1 MLKRSLRRTLGAA
14 AVAAALVLGSTAAAH
29 ATPAPDNGPV
39 AGGTTVMVPEPAGV
53 TFTSISNGQYHSV
66 ALGSDGNA
74 YAWGD
79 NFYGQLGDGTN
90 TNRNTPVQVQAP
102 AGVTFTS
109 ISSGGYHSVAW
120 GSDGNAYAWGYNVF
134 GQLGDGTNTNSNTPV
149 QVLGDVVVTRITF
162 DGVEGTN
169 LVDNGDGTWSVDTPA
184 HAEGAVDVVVSYTWN
199 NIAQTPV
206 TYTGG
211 YTYTP
216 NPVAP
221 TITNPTDQSVTDGD
235 TATFTVTTT
244 GIPTPT
250 VTWEVSRD
258 GGTTWETITADPAAT
273 PAADGLTLSV
283 VGTSAND
290 GYQYRA
296 TATSSAGVATSQ
308 IAKLTVTPKAG
319 TDTPKNEKDKNV
331 STELAF
337 TGSEATPAFLSAA
350 LVALLLGAGLVTANR
365 VAKRRLNP

>member
-1 MLKRSLRRTLGAA
+1 
-14 AVAAALVLGSTAAAH
+14 
-29 ATPAPDNGPV
+29 
-39 AGGTTVMVPEPAGV
+39 
-53 TFTSISNGQYHSV
+53 
-66 ALGSDGNA
+66 GSDGNA
-74 YAWGD
+74 YAWAHNSRGP
-79 NFYGQLGDGTN
+79 LGNGTNGTN
-90 TNRNTPVQVQAP
+90 TDR
-102 AGVTFTS
+102 
-109 ISSGGYHSVAW
+109 
-120 GSDGNAYAWGYNVF
+120 
-134 GQLGDGTNTNSNTPV
+134 NTPV

-169 LVDNGDGTWSVDTPA
+169 LVDNGDGTWSVDTPE

-216 NPVAP
+216 IPVAP

-244 GIPTPT
+244 GTPTPT

-296 TATSSAGVATSQ
+296 TATNSAGDATRDR
-308 IAKLTVTPKAG
+308 K
-319 TDTPKNEKDKNV
+319 
-331 STELAF
+331 ST
-337 TGSEATPAFLSAA
+337 
-350 LVALLLGAGLVTANR
+350 
-365 VAKRRLNP
+365 RLNSSHVKTPYAVYCSKQSITDG

>member
-29 ATPAPDNGPV
+29 AAPAPDNGPV
-39 AGGTTVMVPEPAGV
+39 TGGTTVMVPEPAGV
-53 TFTSISNGQYHSV
+53 TFTSISAGWYHSV

-74 YAWGD
+74 YAWGA
-79 NFYGQLGDGTN
+79 NSQGQLGNGTN
-90 TNRNTPVQVQAP
+90 T
-102 AGVTFTS
+102 
-109 ISSGGYHSVAW
+109 
-120 GSDGNAYAWGYNVF
+120 D
-134 GQLGDGTNTNSNTPV
+134 SNTPV

-216 NPVAP
+216 IPVAP

-244 GIPTPT
+244 GTPTPT

-258 GGTTWETITADPAAT
+258 GGTTWEPITADPAAT

-283 VGTSAND
+283 VGTGAND
-290 GYQYRA
+290 GYLYRA
-296 TATSSAGVATSQ
+296 TATNSAGDATSQ
-308 IAKLTVTPKAG
+308 SAKLTVTPKAG
-319 TDTPKNEKDKNV
+319 NV

-337 TGSEATPAFLSAA
+337 TGSEATPAFLIAA

-365 VAKRRLNP
+365 VAKRRVNR